1 MELEDLKNNWRKESK
16 ENLVLNTQS
25 MEQLQS
31 ILKEKTSGTLKGMK
45 KKYERL
51 ISFLL
56 FGILLNVLINPFL
69 HFLLGE
75 EGPVFRITYGGLL
88 SLITLIVICIIV
100 VFFYW
105 LKVISL
111 KTESPDGELKSVLIK
126 QINSLNRSLRQ
137 EIYFITAI
145 FVFLFIIG
153 RATSEYLG
161 NGSFWDIFHQDILL
175 AILAAIC
182 MLGFY
187 IYKRVS
193 FYKKNIHEFQKY
205 LDEFVA
211 EG

>member
-31 ILKEKTSGTLKGMK
+31 ILKEKTSSTLKGMK
-45 KKYERL
+45 KKYER
-51 ISFLL
+51 IITFLL
-56 FGILLNVLINPFL
+56 IGILLNVLINPFL
-69 HFLLGE
+69 HFLLGD
-75 EGPVFRITYGGLL
+75 EGPAFRITFGGLL
-88 SLITLIVICIIV
+88 SLITIVAICIIV

-105 LKVISL
+105 IKVISI

-126 QINSLNRSLRQ
+126 QINNLNKSLRQ

-145 FVFLFIIG
+145 FIFLFIIG
-153 RATSEYLG
+153 RGTSQYLG

-175 AILAAIC
+175 AILAAIAL
-182 MLGFY
+182 MSFY
-187 IYKRVS
+187 IYKRIT
-193 FYKKNIHEFQKY
+193 FYRKNIYEFQKY

-211 EG
+211 